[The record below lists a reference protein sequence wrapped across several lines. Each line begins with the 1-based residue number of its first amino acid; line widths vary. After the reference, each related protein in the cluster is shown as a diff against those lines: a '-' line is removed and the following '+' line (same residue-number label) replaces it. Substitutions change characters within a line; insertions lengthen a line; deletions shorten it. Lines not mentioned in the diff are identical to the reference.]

1 MDGYALRA
9 GDGSS
14 GTALA
19 IAGRIAAGDG
29 ERPLPQ
35 GSALR
40 ILTGARIP
48 RESPVVP
55 MPW

>member
-40 ILTGARIP
+40 IPTGVRIP
-48 RESPVVP
+48 RESPMVP